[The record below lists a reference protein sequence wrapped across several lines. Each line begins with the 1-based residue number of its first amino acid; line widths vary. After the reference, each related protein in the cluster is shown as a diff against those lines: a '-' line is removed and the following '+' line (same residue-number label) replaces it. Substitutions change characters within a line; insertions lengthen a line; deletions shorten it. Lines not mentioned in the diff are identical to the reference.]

1 MKFHKETRLRKNKN
15 TKIDEM
21 EAFKPKW
28 VNPLLD
34 IIGVNLLRLRGLQI
48 MFIRK
53 FTKYTKI
60 IKIKTNNDNQ
70 NNLQV
75 PIVI

>member
-1 MKFHKETRLRKNKN
+1 
-15 TKIDEM
+15 M